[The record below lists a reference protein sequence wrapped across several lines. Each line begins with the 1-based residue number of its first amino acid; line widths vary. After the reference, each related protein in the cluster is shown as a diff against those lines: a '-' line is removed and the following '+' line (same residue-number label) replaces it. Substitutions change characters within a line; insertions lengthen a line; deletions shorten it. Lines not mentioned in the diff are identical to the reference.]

1 MKLSLSLTRHE
12 RDTKQ
17 ASKQASN
24 EQQEPIDEGTK
35 NSTSLPPST
44 NHSLTHTSLFLI
56 FIIILESSSLGIGIA
71 IAVGIGVV
79 LEREVDTM
87 IDENKR
93 RCWIVSSYHRAVLLL
108 GGGAL
113 ARSIASHSDQHQR
126 NEKISNNSSFGIID
140 IAHSSISDRI
150 IVIVDT
156 VRFIHD
162 GAYR

>member
-1 MKLSLSLTRHE
+1 
-12 RDTKQ
+12 
-17 ASKQASN
+17 
-24 EQQEPIDEGTK
+24 
-35 NSTSLPPST
+35 
-44 NHSLTHTSLFLI
+44 LI
-56 FIIILESSSLGIGIA
+56 FIIILESSSLGIG
-71 IAVGIGVV
+71 VV
-79 LEREVDTM
+79 LEREADTM

-93 RCWIVSSYHRAVLLL
+93 RCWIVSSYHRALLL
-108 GGGAL
+108 LLLLLGGGGAL